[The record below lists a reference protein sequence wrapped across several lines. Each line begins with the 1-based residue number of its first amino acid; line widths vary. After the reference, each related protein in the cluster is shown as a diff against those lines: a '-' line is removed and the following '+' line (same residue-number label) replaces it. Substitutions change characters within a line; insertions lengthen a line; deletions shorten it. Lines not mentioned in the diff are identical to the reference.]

1 MNNIMALVRYS
12 MRPSGL
18 KLCTARI
25 QWVSDSTF
33 VTIRHWI
40 RVAIRERV
48 SEEQVDQIIVT
59 PSRSHFF
66 LIRKKFSIR
75 G

>member
-33 VTIRHWI
+33 
-40 RVAIRERV
+40 A
-48 SEEQVDQIIVT
+48 DDPPLD
-59 PSRSHFF
+59 PS
-66 LIRKKFSIR
+66 
-75 G
+75 GD